1 MNICALIPAYNEE
14 NTVGHVISVLH
25 NIKEV
30 NSIIVIND
38 GSEDSTSER
47 ARQVGARVIDL
58 PENLGKG
65 AALKQGLESCS
76 ADIIL
81 MLDADLIGL
90 KTEHVYSLID
100 PVIQDE
106 YDMTVGIF
114 DEGRSMTDMAQK
126 INPHLSGQRAIKAD
140 ILGKIKNIDKA
151 GYGVEVTIN
160 RYFKKNGRMKRV
172 ELPSLTHAT
181 KEEKRG
187 LLKGLVA
194 RFKMYGEV
202 LKTIFLF
209 IFD

>member
-14 NTVGHVISVLH
+14 KTVGHVISVLH
-25 NIKEV
+25 EIEEV
-30 NSIIVIND
+30 NDIIVIND
-38 GSEDSTSER
+38 GSDDSTADK
-47 ARQVGARVIDL
+47 ARQAGARVIDM
-58 PENLGKG
+58 PENRGKG
-65 AALKQGLESCS
+65 AALKRGLESCN

-90 KTEHVYSLID
+90 QARHVHSLID
-100 PVIQDE
+100 PVILDQ

-140 ILGKIKNIDKA
+140 ILTRIKDIDKA

-160 RYFKKNGRMKRV
+160 RYFKENGRMKRV
-172 ELPSLTHAT
+172 ELPSLTHKT

-187 LLKGLVA
+187 LFKGLAA